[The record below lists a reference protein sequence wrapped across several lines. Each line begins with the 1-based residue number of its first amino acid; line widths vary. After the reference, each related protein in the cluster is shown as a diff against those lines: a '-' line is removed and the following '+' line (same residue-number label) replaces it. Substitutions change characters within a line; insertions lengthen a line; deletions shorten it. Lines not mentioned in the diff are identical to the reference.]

1 MFVCVPVVALGP
13 DRHPLPVEATVRI
26 AGEGATCSY
35 AHHVDVIPDWL
46 ISLFL
51 ICTSY
56 DSTIDFILHVF
67 HVLDA
72 GVTISFPY
80 DQLSSIECSNAMLAP
95 VRVSGREPAE
105 SHLSLGNYDEDVFIV
120 VPQVSSLITFHRQP
134 DKNLSTHHWYDKPP
148 TAVTVVRVV
157 SNRAGGRRHVLAL

>member
-51 ICTSY
+51 IP
-56 DSTIDFILHVF
+56 I
-67 HVLDA
+67 
-72 GVTISFPY
+72 
-80 DQLSSIECSNAMLAP
+80 
-95 VRVSGREPAE
+95 
-105 SHLSLGNYDEDVFIV
+105 
-120 VPQVSSLITFHRQP
+120 
-134 DKNLSTHHWYDKPP
+134 
-148 TAVTVVRVV
+148 
-157 SNRAGGRRHVLAL
+157 

>member
-56 DSTIDFILHVF
+56 DSTILLVF

-105 SHLSLGNYDEDVFIV
+105 SHLSLGNYDVDVFV